1 MAIGFMFF
9 TLSTC
14 WINWFIPPDQ
24 PQWTSAYR
32 DAMSFRAGHY
42 FISFISMATAVAA
55 GFGSTNTG
63 RWEVFITEP
72 HNIEVPRSL
81 AEVVVSWNI
90 PMHKWLKKCK

>member
-1 MAIGFMFF
+1 MAIGFMFY
-9 TLSTC
+9 TLST

-63 RWEVFITEP
+63 HWEIFITEP
-72 HNIEVPRSL
+72 LNIEVPRSL
-81 AEVVVSWNI
+81 SEVVVSWNI